1 MASLEALQ
9 STSGSREERHQEWSQ
24 RREQMLR
31 ADAGEVPPAQATAAT
46 AMVTRPQAASA
57 SMGMPASAAA
67 ATSGVA
73 TAGTVVVVG
82 AAQRRE
88 DLEAKKLFRPAA
100 KITAL
105 MPFGGAGL
113 ELKVPKRKDYG
124 KEGEEGD
131 AAHAAAMKQFSVK
144 EFGNSHVEQRVIDA
158 RMGRVGQFGF
168 WLELNHYGKYV
179 EWQVTQGPRG
189 KARCM
194 VAVERDDTPRVV
206 ADVAVMEC
214 MQSTDRMAGSADW
227 LASRVRAHLLMHAW
241 IESR

>member
-1 MASLEALQ
+1 MASLESLRSAGE
-9 STSGSREERHQEWSQ
+9 SASQE
-24 RREQMLR
+24 RREASLSCRDTMQ
-31 ADAGEVPPAQATAAT
+31 EVAAELLPTTDTPASITGIVVSIDGVSTASAVESGGPPAINAFESDTTGA
-46 AMVTRPQAASA
+46 V
-57 SMGMPASAAA
+57 
-67 ATSGVA
+67 
-73 TAGTVVVVG
+73 VVVVG

-88 DLEAKKLFRPAA
+88 DLEAKKLFRPPAA

-113 ELKVPKRKDYG
+113 QLKVPKRKDYG
-124 KEGEEGD
+124 EEGEEGD

-168 WLELNHYGKYV
+168 WLHLNHYGKYV
-179 EWQVTQGPRG
+179 EWQVAEGPHG

-214 MQSTDRMAGSADW
+214 MRGTDRMAGSAG
-227 LASRVRAHLLMHAW
+227 LAFVRGC
-241 IESR
+241 

>member
-1 MASLEALQ
+1 M
-9 STSGSREERHQEWSQ
+9 
-24 RREQMLR
+24 
-31 ADAGEVPPAQATAAT
+31 
-46 AMVTRPQAASA
+46 
-57 SMGMPASAAA
+57 
-67 ATSGVA
+67 
-73 TAGTVVVVG
+73 VG

-113 ELKVPKRKDYG
+113 QLKVPKRKDYG
-124 KEGEEGD
+124 EEGEEGD

-168 WLELNHYGKYV
+168 WLHLNHYGKYV
-179 EWQVTQGPRG
+179 EWQVAEGPHG

-214 MQSTDRMAGSADW
+214 MRGTDRMAGSAG
-227 LASRVRAHLLMHAW
+227 LAFVRGC
-241 IESR
+241 